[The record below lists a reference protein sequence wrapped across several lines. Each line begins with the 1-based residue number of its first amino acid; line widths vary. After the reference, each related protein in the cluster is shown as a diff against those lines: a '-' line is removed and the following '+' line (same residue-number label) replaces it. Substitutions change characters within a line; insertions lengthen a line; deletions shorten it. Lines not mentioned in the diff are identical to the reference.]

1 MKSMLALGLTLA
13 LTLTAAGNLALA
25 DEIVAQTTDTTAG
38 GAFGVGT
45 GVMLGG
51 AAGGPLGALVG
62 AGVGLFIGK
71 GLQTASGLEE
81 RAYEVRDSA
90 GENAVV
96 RSPTAEFSI
105 GQQVRRRGNR
115 LHAANDHAGISPQQR

>member
-13 LTLTAAGNLALA
+13 LTAAGNLAIA
-25 DEIVAQTTDTTAG
+25 DEIVAETTDTTAG

-62 AGVGLFIGK
+62 AGLGLFVGK
-71 GLQTASGLEE
+71 GLQAASGLEE
-81 RAYEVRDSA
+81 RAYEVRGA
-90 GENAVV
+90 EGESAVV
-96 RSPTAEFSI
+96 RSPTAEFAI
-105 GQQVRRRGNR
+105 GQQVERRGSR
-115 LHAANDHAGISPQQR
+115 LHATNTAGASR